1 MMTNY
6 WLERGLVIVE
16 REMILVKAAPE
27 TKGWYDK
34 MPTVLPIIVPERK
47 QPRYPSEFTPKVGVA
62 HHLRYTRFGI
72 EGVVKM
78 PRKYHRMK
86 LYVLH
91 DKIAQ
96 PSEPFWVVV
105 YKKEW

>member
-1 MMTNY
+1 MINFWIARSMDMM
-6 WLERGLVIVE
+6 E
-16 REMILVKAAPE
+16 REVVLVKSAPE

-34 MPTVLPIIVPERK
+34 MPSVISVICPEK
-47 QPRYPSEFTPKVGVA
+47 QRPRYPAEFAPKVGMA
-62 HHLRYTRFGI
+62 HQLRYTRFGI

-96 PSEPFWVVV
+96 PSEPFWVIL
-105 YKKEW
+105 YK